1 MAGILQVYYSSIL
14 ITMIYLVHT
23 IKELT
28 NSTIN
33 TDFVIEAENENEIK
47 ELMSQY
53 RIIVL

>member
-28 NSTIN
+28 NNTIN

>member
-14 ITMIYLVHT
+14 TTMIYLVHT
-23 IKELT
+23 IKELS

-33 TDFVIEAENENEIK
+33 TDFVIEAENEIEIK

>member
-14 ITMIYLVHT
+14 TTMIYLVHT
-23 IKELT
+23 IKELS
-28 NSTIN
+28 NGTIN
-33 TDFVIEAENENEIK
+33 TDFVIEAENEIEIK